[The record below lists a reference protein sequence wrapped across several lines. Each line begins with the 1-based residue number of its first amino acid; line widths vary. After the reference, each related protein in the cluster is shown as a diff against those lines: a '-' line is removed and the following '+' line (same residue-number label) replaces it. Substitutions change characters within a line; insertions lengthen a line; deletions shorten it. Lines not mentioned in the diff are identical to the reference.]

1 VEAAADIV
9 LDKGGPELVPSQS
22 VLLTTLPPPWLA
34 AAPAA
39 SDDVRLEAMASR
51 TSNKWD
57 VGLPF
62 FLKIISWMSP
72 FVGPWLLMA
81 PALAATAAAAA
92 ACWLKLHS

>member
-1 VEAAADIV
+1 MEAAADIV
-9 LDKGGPELVPSQS
+9 LDRGGPELVPFQS
-22 VLLTTLPPPWLA
+22 VLLTTLAPWL

-72 FVGPWLLMA
+72 FVGPWSLMA
-81 PALAATAAAAA
+81 PALAAAA

>member
-1 VEAAADIV
+1 MEAAADIV
-9 LDKGGPELVPSQS
+9 LDRGGPELVPFQS
-22 VLLTTLPPPWLA
+22 VLLTTLAPWLRWLA
-34 AAPAA
+34 GPAA

-72 FVGPWLLMA
+72 FVGPWSLMA
-81 PALAATAAAAA
+81 PALAAAA

>member
-1 VEAAADIV
+1 MEAAADIV
-9 LDKGGPELVPSQS
+9 LADRGRDELLPFQS
-22 VLLTTLPPPWLA
+22 VLLTTLAPWL

-72 FVGPWLLMA
+72 FVGPWSLTA
-81 PALAATAAAAA
+81 PALAAA